1 MAVTAR
7 LVVAGAA
14 LDADD
19 DAVAAV
25 TTALAAAGA
34 PVTARVIVEDA
45 DVALEEALAAPSDLT
60 IILAVPGTA
69 AALATPAADVV
80 RRALADVT
88 GARLMPSEK
97 IRAGLEQAALSRGR
111 PLPRLTERATLVP
124 QGATVWMTDGAE
136 PGWLIESQGRAFV
149 VLIPGARLSRMIEQ
163 HLVPYARSLTE
174 RSLTTGHPAV
184 AVRTLRT
191 AGVDLADIDARLGE
205 WLKPRGAG
213 GDVDVTTL
221 PASGE
226 VWVRL
231 RAHAVTPSAA
241 QDALALVEAK
251 VVERLGDDYFGR
263 DGETLERVVGRMLS
277 QRSLMVSV
285 AESCTGG
292 LVGHRIT
299 SIPGSS
305 AYFER
310 GVQRH
315 PGPHVDRRE
324 VAVQHD
330 HEHVTRH
337 GSEHRCG
344 RQVTLASGSHQP
356 SANSVRRTPSRSA
369 GSSSES
375 MCAMGRGFPATV
387 NVASGS
393 TASHGMST
401 NARRC
406 ASGWGS
412 VSAASREVTSRSPSW
427 HVTRSTSRVR
437 GPHRSARTRSA
448 AASSSCAR
456 CACRLA
462 KSVGR
467 PG

>member
-34 PVTARVIVEDA
+34 PVTARVIVEDD

-124 QGATVWMTDGAE
+124 QGATVWTTDGAE

-263 DGETLERVVGRMLS
+263 DGETLERVVGRMLA

-299 SIPGSS
+299 SIPGS
-305 AYFER
+305 
-310 GVQRH
+310 
-315 PGPHVDRRE
+315 
-324 VAVQHD
+324 
-330 HEHVTRH
+330 
-337 GSEHRCG
+337 
-344 RQVTLASGSHQP
+344 
-356 SANSVRRTPSRSA
+356 
-369 GSSSES
+369 
-375 MCAMGRGFPATV
+375 
-387 NVASGS
+387 
-393 TASHGMST
+393 
-401 NARRC
+401 
-406 ASGWGS
+406 
-412 VSAASREVTSRSPSW
+412 
-427 HVTRSTSRVR
+427 
-437 GPHRSARTRSA
+437 
-448 AASSSCAR
+448 
-456 CACRLA
+456 
-462 KSVGR
+462 
-467 PG
+467 

>member
-34 PVTARVIVEDA
+34 PVTARVIVEDD

-97 IRAGLEQAALSRGR
+97 IRAGREQAALSRGR
-111 PLPRLTERATLVP
+111 DSPTARVQARGNELDNEYKVP
-124 QGATVWMTDGAE
+124 QAVE
-136 PGWLIESQGRAFV
+136 EYE
-149 VLIPGARLSRMIEQ
+149 RLSRMIEQ

-263 DGETLERVVGRMLS
+263 DGETLERVVGRMLA

-310 GVQRH
+310 GVMVYTNRAKQELLGVPEEVLRAH
-315 PGPHVDRRE
+315 GAVSGQCAEAMVRGVCRLGGSACGLAVTGIAGPDGGTPTKPVGTVWVG
-324 VAVQHD
+324 VAVNSQAAAHHFLFD
-330 HEHVTRH
+330 GDRAAVKWQSAQAALDLLR
-337 GSEHRCG
+337 RAL
-344 RQVTLASGSHQP
+344 LAS
-356 SANSVRRTPSRSA
+356 R
-369 GSSSES
+369 
-375 MCAMGRGFPATV
+375 
-387 NVASGS
+387 
-393 TASHGMST
+393 
-401 NARRC
+401 
-406 ASGWGS
+406 
-412 VSAASREVTSRSPSW
+412 
-427 HVTRSTSRVR
+427 
-437 GPHRSARTRSA
+437 
-448 AASSSCAR
+448 
-456 CACRLA
+456 
-462 KSVGR
+462 
-467 PG
+467 

>member
-1 MAVTAR
+1 VAVTAR

-19 DAVAAV
+19 DAIAAV

-34 PVTARVIVEDA
+34 PVTARVIVEDD

-124 QGATVWMTDGAE
+124 QGATVWTTDGAE

-263 DGETLERVVGRMLS
+263 DGETLERVVGRMLA

-310 GVQRH
+310 GVMVYTNRAKQELLGVPEEVLRAH
-315 PGPHVDRRE
+315 GAVSGQCAEAMVRGVCRLGGSACGLAVTGIAGPDGGTPTKPVGTVWVG
-324 VAVQHD
+324 VAVNGQAAAHHFSFD
-330 HEHVTRH
+330 GDRAAVKWQSAQAALDLLR
-337 GSEHRCG
+337 RAL
-344 RQVTLASGSHQP
+344 LAS
-356 SANSVRRTPSRSA
+356 R
-369 GSSSES
+369 
-375 MCAMGRGFPATV
+375 
-387 NVASGS
+387 
-393 TASHGMST
+393 
-401 NARRC
+401 
-406 ASGWGS
+406 
-412 VSAASREVTSRSPSW
+412 
-427 HVTRSTSRVR
+427 
-437 GPHRSARTRSA
+437 
-448 AASSSCAR
+448 
-456 CACRLA
+456 
-462 KSVGR
+462 
-467 PG
+467 